1 MISIFFHHIYCLTRH
16 RRRILGKIQATRCR
30 FSHLADKVF
39 TIKPFVISISQY
51 NNLDF
56 EYLRQSHSKKYR
68 HFYTLQPHARKYY
81 LKHQLFVFLFPHY
94 RGQPFHHISQ
104 GCLKTSTL
112 TSHIYLH
119 LFNSSNNQS
128 YKSNFDWNFNRS
140 GPIPFPRGG
149 CVGRGPRPAV
159 IRAGTR
165 PR

>member
-1 MISIFFHHIYCLTRH
+1 MNNVQTHSFFDDIASSNHSTLYAI
-16 RRRILGKIQATRCR
+16 R
-30 FSHLADKVF
+30 FHNTF
-39 TIKPFVISISQY
+39 TPSQY